1 MILNRKD
8 VLGLEE
14 LSAEEILGT
23 LDMAERFRAIFD
35 RPVRSVPIM
44 RGRTV
49 VNLFHE
55 PSTRTRISFEL
66 AEKRLSADIV
76 NFSTSTSSFKK
87 GETLRDTAEN
97 LAAMKIDML
106 VMRHGSSGSARYLSN
121 VLECSVI
128 NAGDGCHEHPTQG
141 LLDIMTMRQR
151 LGDLRGKKVTI
162 IGDIAHSRVA
172 RSNIWGLTKLGA
184 EVTVCGPATMVPGD
198 IARMGVRIDY
208 DLLSAVAEAD
218 VLNVLRIQ
226 LERHS
231 ASAFP
236 SNREYHRMYGI
247 TSEVVRRLKPEAI
260 IMHPGPM
267 NRDVE
272 IAGDVADGPRQ
283 VILDQVANGVAVR
296 MAVIYLLSGG
306 DPGALGGNRD
316 SARDTE
322 PRETSSRAS
331 SNREMSTRN

>member
-1 MILNRKD
+1 MILKSKD

-14 LSAEEILGT
+14 MSAEEILGV
-23 LDMAERFRAIFD
+23 LDIAARFRAVFD

-49 VNLFHE
+49 VNFFHE

-76 NFSTSTSSFKK
+76 NFSTATSSFKK

-106 VMRHGSSGSARYLSN
+106 IIRHSSAGAAAYLAA

-128 NAGDGCHEHPTQG
+128 NAGDGAHEHPTQG

-151 LGDLRGKKVTI
+151 LGDLRGRKVTI

-184 EVTVCGPATMVPGD
+184 EVTLCGPPTMVPG
-198 IARMGVRIDY
+198 ALEKLGVKVEH
-208 DLLSAVAEAD
+208 DLKRAVAKAD

-226 LERHS
+226 LERH
-231 ASAFP
+231 ASKSFP

-247 TSEVVRRLKPEAI
+247 TEDIVRGLKPEAFI
-260 IMHPGPM
+260 LHPGPM

-272 IAGDVADGPRQ
+272 IASEVADGPRQ
-283 VILDQVANGVAVR
+283 VILDQVTNGVAVR
-296 MAVIYLLSGG
+296 MALIYLLSGG
-306 DPGALGGNRD
+306 DPGALGGGQ
-316 SARDTE
+316 A
-322 PRETSSRAS
+322 A
-331 SNREMSTRN
+331 

>member
-1 MILNRKD
+1 MIIPRKD

-14 LSAEEILGT
+14 MSAEEILGV
-23 LDMAERFRAIFD
+23 LDIANRFRAVFD

-49 VNLFHE
+49 VNFFHE

-66 AEKRLSADIV
+66 AEKRLNADII
-76 NFSTSTSSFKK
+76 NFSAATSSFKK

-106 VMRHGSSGSARYLSN
+106 VVRHSSAGAAQYLAK

-128 NAGDGCHEHPTQG
+128 NAGDGAHEHPTQG

-162 IGDIAHSRVA
+162 IGDITHSRVA

-184 EVTVCGPATMVPGD
+184 EVTLCGPPTMIPGGLD
-198 IARMGVRIDY
+198 KLGARIEY
-208 DLLSAVAEAD
+208 DLHRAVADAD
-218 VLNVLRIQ
+218 VVNVLRIQ
-226 LERHS
+226 LERH
-231 ASAFP
+231 ASKSFP
-236 SNREYHRMYGI
+236 SNREYNRMYGI
-247 TSEVVRRLKPEAI
+247 TEDVVRQLKPEAFV
-260 IMHPGPM
+260 MHPGPM

-272 IAGDVADGPRQ
+272 IASEVADGPRQ

-296 MAVIYLLSGG
+296 MALIYLLSGG
-306 DPGALGGNRD
+306 DPGALGG
-316 SARDTE
+316 A
-322 PRETSSRAS
+322 A
-331 SNREMSTRN
+331 

>member
-1 MILNRKD
+1 MILKSKD

-14 LSAEEILGT
+14 LSVEEILGV
-23 LDMAERFRAIFD
+23 LEIASRFREVFD
-35 RPVRSVPIM
+35 RPVRSVPVM

-49 VNLFHE
+49 VNFFHE

-76 NFSTSTSSFKK
+76 NFSSTTSSFTK

-106 VMRHGSSGSARYLSN
+106 IIRHGSAGAARYLAD
-121 VLECSVI
+121 LLKCSVI
-128 NAGDGCHEHPTQG
+128 NAGDGAHEHPTQG

-151 LGDLRGKKVTI
+151 HGDLRGKKVTI

-184 EVTVCGPATMVPGD
+184 EVTLCGPPTMVPSSL
-198 IARMGVRIDY
+198 ARLGVNIEF
-208 DLLSAVAEAD
+208 DLKKAVADAD

-231 ASAFP
+231 SNSFP
-236 SNREYHRMYGI
+236 GNREYHRMYGI
-247 TSEVVRRLKPEAI
+247 TEEVVRTLKPEAI
-260 IMHPGPM
+260 VMHPGPM

-272 IAGDVADGPRQ
+272 ISSKVADGPRQ

-296 MAVIYLLSGG
+296 MALIYLLSGG
-306 DPGALGGNRD
+306 DPGALSGG
-316 SARDTE
+316 
-322 PRETSSRAS
+322 
-331 SNREMSTRN
+331 

>member
-1 MILNRKD
+1 MILERKD
-8 VLGLEE
+8 VLGLED
-14 LSAEEILGT
+14 LSAKEILGV
-23 LDMAERFRAIFD
+23 LDIAGRFRAVFE

-49 VNLFHE
+49 VNFFHE

-66 AEKRLSADIV
+66 AEKRLSADII
-76 NFSTSTSSFKK
+76 NFSASGSSFSK

-106 VMRHGSSGSARYLSN
+106 IIRHSSPGSARYLGK

-128 NAGDGCHEHPTQG
+128 NAGDGAHEHPTQG
-141 LLDIMTMRQR
+141 LLDIMTMQQK

-162 IGDIAHSRVA
+162 IGDITHSRVA

-184 EVTVCGPATMVPGD
+184 EVTLCGPPTMIPGG
-198 IARMGVRIDY
+198 IEKLGVNIEY
-208 DLLSAVAEAD
+208 DLHKAVAKAD

-226 LERHS
+226 LERH
-231 ASAFP
+231 ASKSFP
-236 SNREYHRMYGI
+236 SNREYNRVYGI
-247 TSEVVRRLKPEAI
+247 TEDVVRTLKPEAF

-272 IAGDVADGPRQ
+272 IASEVADGPRQ

-296 MAVIYLLSGG
+296 MALIYLLSGG
-306 DPGALGGNRD
+306 DPRALGG
-316 SARDTE
+316 
-322 PRETSSRAS
+322 
-331 SNREMSTRN
+331 

>member
-1 MILNRKD
+1 MILRGKD
-8 VLGLEE
+8 VLGLED
-14 LSAEEILGT
+14 LTPEEILGVI
-23 LDMAERFRAIFD
+23 DIASRFRAVFD

-49 VNLFHE
+49 VNFFHE

-66 AEKRLSADIV
+66 AEKHLSADIV
-76 NFSTSTSSFKK
+76 NFSTATSSLSK

-106 VMRHGSSGSARYLSN
+106 VIRHSSSGAARYLAN
-121 VLECSVI
+121 VLACSVI
-128 NAGDGCHEHPTQG
+128 NAGDGAHEHPTQG

-151 LGDLRGKKVTI
+151 LGDLRGRKVTI
-162 IGDIAHSRVA
+162 IGDITHSRVA

-184 EVTVCGPATMVPGD
+184 EVTVCGPPTMVPSGLE
-198 IARMGVRIDY
+198 RLGVNVEF
-208 DLLSAVAEAD
+208 DLLRAVKDAD

-226 LERHS
+226 LERH
-231 ASAFP
+231 ASRSFP

-247 TSEVVRRLKPEAI
+247 SSEVVQKLKPEAF

-272 IAGDVADGPRQ
+272 IASEVADGPRQ

-296 MAVIYLLSGG
+296 MALIYLLSGG
-306 DPGALGGNRD
+306 DPGAL
-316 SARDTE
+316 A
-322 PRETSSRAS
+322 PAAA
-331 SNREMSTRN
+331 

>member
-1 MILNRKD
+1 MILKNKD

-14 LSAEEILGT
+14 LSAEEILGV
-23 LDMAERFRAIFD
+23 LDIAARFRAVFD

-49 VNLFHE
+49 VNFFHE

-76 NFSTSTSSFKK
+76 NFSTATSSFSK

-106 VMRHGSSGSARYLSN
+106 IIRHSSAGAARYLAN
-121 VLECSVI
+121 VLKCSVI
-128 NAGDGCHEHPTQG
+128 NAGDGAHEHPTQG

-151 LGDLRGKKVTI
+151 LGDLRGRKVTI
-162 IGDIAHSRVA
+162 IGDITHSRVA

-184 EVTVCGPATMVPGD
+184 EVTLCGPPTMVPAGL
-198 IARMGVRIDY
+198 ARLGARIEY
-208 DLLSAVAEAD
+208 DLHKAVADAD

-231 ASAFP
+231 SNAFP

-247 TSEVVRRLKPEAI
+247 NEEVVRGLKPEAFV
-260 IMHPGPM
+260 MHPGPM

-272 IAGDVADGPRQ
+272 ISSEVADGPRQ

-296 MAVIYLLSGG
+296 MALIYLLSGG
-306 DPGALGGNRD
+306 DPGALAGG
-316 SARDTE
+316 E
-322 PRETSSRAS
+322 G
-331 SNREMSTRN
+331 

>member
-1 MILNRKD
+1 MILQRKD

-14 LSAEEILGT
+14 MTADEILGV
-23 LDMAERFRAIFD
+23 LDMASRFRAVFD

-49 VNLFHE
+49 VNFFAE

-66 AEKRLSADIV
+66 AEKRLGADIV
-76 NFSTSTSSFKK
+76 NFAAATSSFKK

-106 VMRHGSSGSARYLSN
+106 IIRHSSAGAARYLAN
-121 VLECSVI
+121 VLECSII
-128 NAGDGCHEHPTQG
+128 NAGDGAHEHPTQG
-141 LLDIMTMRQR
+141 LLDIMTMHQK
-151 LGDLRGKKVTI
+151 LGDLRGRKVTI
-162 IGDIAHSRVA
+162 IGDITHSRVA

-184 EVTVCGPATMVPGD
+184 EVTLCGPPTMMPGG
-198 IARMGVRIDY
+198 IERLGVTVEY
-208 DLLSAVAEAD
+208 DLKKAVADAD

-231 ASAFP
+231 SKAFP

-247 TSEVVRRLKPEAI
+247 SEDIVRGLKPEAFV
-260 IMHPGPM
+260 MHPGPM

-272 IAGDVADGPRQ
+272 IASTVADGPRQ

-296 MAVIYLLSGG
+296 MALIYLLSGG
-306 DPGALGGNRD
+306 EPAAL
-316 SARDTE
+316 A
-322 PRETSSRAS
+322 TSES
-331 SNREMSTRN
+331 

>member
-1 MILNRKD
+1 MILKNKD

-14 LSAEEILGT
+14 LSAEEILGV
-23 LDMAERFRAIFD
+23 LEIASRFRAVFD

-49 VNLFHE
+49 VNFFHE

-76 NFSTSTSSFKK
+76 NFSTATSSFSK

-106 VMRHGSSGSARYLSN
+106 IIRHSSPGSAHYLAK
-121 VLECSVI
+121 VLKCSVI
-128 NAGDGCHEHPTQG
+128 NAGDGAHEHPTQG
-141 LLDIMTMRQR
+141 LLDIMTMQQR
-151 LGDLRGKKVTI
+151 LGDLRGRKVTI
-162 IGDIAHSRVA
+162 IGDISHSRVA
-172 RSNIWGLTKLGA
+172 RSNIWGLNKLGA
-184 EVTVCGPATMVPGD
+184 EVTLCGPPTMVPGGL
-198 IARMGVRIDY
+198 ARLGVNIEY
-208 DLLSAVAEAD
+208 DLKKAVADAD

-231 ASAFP
+231 SKSFP

-247 TSEVVRRLKPEAI
+247 TEDVVRTLKPEAI
-260 IMHPGPM
+260 VMHPGPM

-272 IAGDVADGPRQ
+272 ISSEVADGPRQ

-296 MAVIYLLSGG
+296 MALIYLLSGG
-306 DPGALGGNRD
+306 DPGALGGGQD
-316 SARDTE
+316 
-322 PRETSSRAS
+322 
-331 SNREMSTRN
+331 

>member
-1 MILNRKD
+1 MILKHKD
-8 VLGLEE
+8 VLGLED
-14 LSAEEILGT
+14 LTAEEILGV
-23 LDMAERFRAIFD
+23 LEIAGRFRAVFD

-49 VNLFHE
+49 VNFFHE

-66 AEKRLSADIV
+66 AEKRLSADII
-76 NFSTSTSSFKK
+76 NFSTATSSFSK

-106 VMRHGSSGSARYLSN
+106 VIRHSSPGAARYLGK
-121 VLECSVI
+121 VLKCSVI
-128 NAGDGCHEHPTQG
+128 NAGDGAHEHPTQG
-141 LLDIMTMRQR
+141 LLDIMTMQQK

-162 IGDIAHSRVA
+162 IGDITHSRVA
-172 RSNIWGLTKLGA
+172 RSNIWGLNKLGA
-184 EVTVCGPATMVPGD
+184 EVTLCGPPTMIPGGID
-198 IARMGVRIDY
+198 KMGAKVEF
-208 DLLSAVAEAD
+208 DLKKAVADAD

-231 ASAFP
+231 SKSFP
-236 SNREYHRMYGI
+236 SNREYHRVYGI
-247 TSEVVRRLKPEAI
+247 TEEVLRGLKPEAF

-272 IAGDVADGPRQ
+272 IASEVADGPRQ

-296 MAVIYLLSGG
+296 MALIYLLSGG
-306 DPGALGGNRD
+306 DPGAL
-316 SARDTE
+316 
-322 PRETSSRAS
+322 AS
-331 SNREMSTRN
+331 

>member
-1 MILNRKD
+1 MSLKRKD

-14 LSAEEILGT
+14 MSAEEILMV
-23 LDMAERFRAIFD
+23 LDIAERFRAVFD

-49 VNLFHE
+49 VNFFHE

-76 NFSTSTSSFKK
+76 NFSVATSSFSK

-97 LAAMKIDML
+97 LQAMKIDML
-106 VMRHGSSGSARYLSN
+106 VVRHRSSGSAHYLAR
-121 VLECSVI
+121 VLQCPVI

-151 LGDLRGKKVTI
+151 LGDLRGKQVTI

-172 RSNIWGLTKLGA
+172 RSNIWGLSKLGA
-184 EVTVCGPATMVPGD
+184 EVTVCGPPTMVPGN
-198 IARMGVRIDY
+198 IARMGVNVEY
-208 DLLSAVAEAD
+208 DLQRAVAQAD
-218 VLNVLRIQ
+218 VLNILRIQ
-226 LERHS
+226 LERH
-231 ASAFP
+231 ASQGFP
-236 SNREYHRMYGI
+236 SNREYHRRYGV
-247 TSEVVRRLKPEAI
+247 TEDVVRGLKPEAF

-267 NRDVE
+267 NRNVE
-272 IAGDVADGPRQ
+272 IASEVADGPRQ

-296 MAVIYLLSGG
+296 MALIYLLSGG
-306 DPGALGGNRD
+306 DPGALAAGD
-316 SARDTE
+316 A
-322 PRETSSRAS
+322 A
-331 SNREMSTRN
+331 

>member
-1 MILNRKD
+1 
-8 VLGLEE
+8 
-14 LSAEEILGT
+14 
-23 LDMAERFRAIFD
+23 
-35 RPVRSVPIM
+35 M

-76 NFSTSTSSFKK
+76 NFSTSTSSFRK

-97 LAAMKIDML
+97 LQAMKIDML
-106 VMRHGSSGSARYLSN
+106 VVRHGSAGSAAYLAD

-141 LLDIMTMRQR
+141 LLDIMTMHQR

-162 IGDIAHSRVA
+162 IGDIVHSRVA

-184 EVTVCGPATMVPGD
+184 KVTVCGPPTMVPGS
-198 IARMGVRIDY
+198 IERMGVRVEH
-208 DLLSAVAEAD
+208 DLKRAVADAD

-226 LERHS
+226 LERH
-231 ASAFP
+231 ASTAFP

-247 TSEVVRRLKPEAI
+247 TKDLVRGLKPDAF

-272 IAGDVADGPRQ
+272 IAGEVADGPRQ

-306 DPGALGGNRD
+306 DPGALAGSD
-316 SARDTE
+316 E
-322 PRETSSRAS
+322 
-331 SNREMSTRN
+331 

>member
-1 MILNRKD
+1 MILKNKD
-8 VLGLEE
+8 VLGLEDI
-14 LSAEEILGT
+14 SAEEILGV
-23 LDMAERFRAIFD
+23 LEMASRFRAVFD

-49 VNLFHE
+49 VNFFHE

-66 AEKRLSADIV
+66 AEKRLSADII
-76 NFSTSTSSFKK
+76 NFSSATSSFTK

-106 VMRHGSSGSARYLSN
+106 IIRHSSAGAAQYLAK

-128 NAGDGCHEHPTQG
+128 NAGDGAHEHPTQG

-162 IGDIAHSRVA
+162 IGDISHSRVA
-172 RSNIWGLTKLGA
+172 RSNIWGLQKLGA
-184 EVTVCGPATMVPGD
+184 EVTLCGPPTMVPGAL
-198 IARMGVRIDY
+198 ARLGVNIEY
-208 DLLSAVAEAD
+208 DLKKAVADAD

-231 ASAFP
+231 SASFP

-247 TSEVVRRLKPEAI
+247 TEEVVRTLKPEAFV
-260 IMHPGPM
+260 MHPGPM

-272 IAGDVADGPRQ
+272 ISSTVADGPRQ

-296 MAVIYLLSGG
+296 MALIYLLSGG
-306 DPGALGGNRD
+306 DPGALS
-316 SARDTE
+316 SAQE
-322 PRETSSRAS
+322 
-331 SNREMSTRN
+331 

>member
-1 MILNRKD
+1 MILKSKD
-8 VLGLEE
+8 VLGLEGM
-14 LSAEEILGT
+14 SAEEIRGVLEI
-23 LDMAERFRAIFD
+23 AFRFRAVFD

-49 VNLFHE
+49 VNFFHE

-76 NFSTSTSSFKK
+76 NFSAATSSFKK

-106 VMRHGSSGSARYLSN
+106 VIRHSSPGSARYLAN
-121 VLECSVI
+121 VLDCSVI
-128 NAGDGCHEHPTQG
+128 NAGDGAHEHPTQG

-151 LGDLRGKKVTI
+151 LGDLRGKKITI

-184 EVTVCGPATMVPGD
+184 EVTLCGPPTMVPGVLE
-198 IARMGVRIDY
+198 RMGVRVEY
-208 DLLSAVAEAD
+208 DLRRAVAEAD

-226 LERHS
+226 LERG
-231 ASAFP
+231 AGKTFP
-236 SNREYHRMYGI
+236 GNREYHRMYGI
-247 TSEVVRRLKPEAI
+247 TNEVVRSLKPEAFI
-260 IMHPGPM
+260 LHPGPM

-272 IAGDVADGPRQ
+272 IAGEVADGPRQ

-296 MAVIYLLSGG
+296 MALIYLLSGG
-306 DPGALGGNRD
+306 DPGALG
-316 SARDTE
+316 
-322 PRETSSRAS
+322 S
-331 SNREMSTRN
+331 SN

>member
-1 MILNRKD
+1 MILRNKD
-8 VLGLEE
+8 VLGLEG
-14 LSAEEILGT
+14 LSAEEILGV
-23 LDMAERFRAIFD
+23 LDMAGRFREVFD
-35 RPVRSVPIM
+35 RPVRNVPIM

-49 VNLFHE
+49 VNFFHE

-76 NFSTSTSSFKK
+76 NFSTATSSFKK

-106 VMRHGSSGSARYLSN
+106 IIRHGSPGAAQYLAK

-128 NAGDGCHEHPTQG
+128 NAGDGAHEHPTQG

-151 LGDLRGKKVTI
+151 LGDLRGRKVTI

-184 EVTVCGPATMVPGD
+184 EVTLCGPPTMVPG
-198 IARMGVRIDY
+198 ALAKLGVNVEHN
-208 DLLSAVAEAD
+208 LQKAVGDAD

-226 LERHS
+226 LERG
-231 ASAFP
+231 AGKGFP

-247 TSEVVRRLKPEAI
+247 TEDVVRGLKPEAFV
-260 IMHPGPM
+260 MHPGPM

-272 IAGDVADGPRQ
+272 IASEVADGPRQ

-296 MAVIYLLSGG
+296 MALIYLLSGG
-306 DPGALGGNRD
+306 DPGALSGG
-316 SARDTE
+316 E
-322 PRETSSRAS
+322 H
-331 SNREMSTRN
+331 

>member
-1 MILNRKD
+1 MILKNKD
-8 VLGLEE
+8 VLGLEDM
-14 LSAEEILGT
+14 SAEEILGV
-23 LDMAERFRAIFD
+23 LEIASRFRAVFD

-49 VNLFHE
+49 VNFFHE

-76 NFSTSTSSFKK
+76 NFSSATSSFSK

-106 VMRHGSSGSARYLSN
+106 IIRHSSAGAAQYLAK

-128 NAGDGCHEHPTQG
+128 NAGDGAHEHPTQG

-162 IGDIAHSRVA
+162 IGDISHSRVA
-172 RSNIWGLTKLGA
+172 RSNIWGLHKLGA
-184 EVTVCGPATMVPGD
+184 EVTLCGPPTMVPGAL
-198 IARMGVRIDY
+198 ARLGVNIEY
-208 DLLSAVAEAD
+208 DLKKAVAEAD

-231 ASAFP
+231 SKAFP

-247 TSEVVRRLKPEAI
+247 TDEVVRTLKPEAFV
-260 IMHPGPM
+260 MHPGPM

-272 IAGDVADGPRQ
+272 ISSTVADGPRQ

-296 MAVIYLLSGG
+296 MALIYLLSGG
-306 DPGALGGNRD
+306 DPGALS
-316 SARDTE
+316 SAQ
-322 PRETSSRAS
+322 A
-331 SNREMSTRN
+331 

>member
-1 MILNRKD
+1 MVLKHKD

-14 LSAEEILGT
+14 MSAEEILGV
-23 LDMAERFRAIFD
+23 LNIANHFRAVFD

-49 VNLFHE
+49 VNFFHE

-66 AEKRLSADIV
+66 AEKRLSADII
-76 NFSTSTSSFKK
+76 NFSTATSSFKK

-106 VMRHGSSGSARYLSN
+106 VVRHSSAGAARYLAK
-121 VLECSVI
+121 VLKCSVI
-128 NAGDGCHEHPTQG
+128 NAGDGAHEHPTQG
-141 LLDIMTMRQR
+141 LLDIMTMQQR

-184 EVTVCGPATMVPGD
+184 EVTLCGPPTMIPGGLD
-198 IARMGVRIDY
+198 KLGARIEY
-208 DLLSAVAEAD
+208 DLHKAVAKAD

-226 LERHS
+226 LERH
-231 ASAFP
+231 ASKSFP
-236 SNREYHRMYGI
+236 SNREYNRMYGI
-247 TSEVVRRLKPEAI
+247 TPDVVRSLKPEAF

-272 IAGDVADGPRQ
+272 IASEVADGPRQ

-296 MAVIYLLSGG
+296 MALIYLLSGG
-306 DPGALGGNRD
+306 DPGALAGG
-316 SARDTE
+316 E
-322 PRETSSRAS
+322 
-331 SNREMSTRN
+331 

>member
-1 MILNRKD
+1 MILKRKD
-8 VLGLEE
+8 VLGLED
-14 LSAEEILGT
+14 LTAEEILGI
-23 LDMAERFRAIFD
+23 LEIAGRFREVFD

-49 VNLFHE
+49 VNFFHE

-66 AEKRLSADIV
+66 AEKRLSADII
-76 NFSTSTSSFKK
+76 NFSASTSSFTK

-106 VMRHGSSGSARYLSN
+106 IIRHSSPGAAQYLGR
-121 VLECSVI
+121 VLDCSVI
-128 NAGDGCHEHPTQG
+128 NAGDGAHEHPTQG
-141 LLDIMTMRQR
+141 LLDIMTMQQK

-162 IGDIAHSRVA
+162 IGDVSHSRVA

-184 EVTVCGPATMVPGD
+184 EITLCGPPTMIPGG
-198 IARMGVRIDY
+198 IEKLGVKVEFN
-208 DLLSAVAEAD
+208 LAKAVAEAD

-231 ASAFP
+231 SKSFP
-236 SNREYHRMYGI
+236 SNREYHRVYGI
-247 TSEVVRRLKPEAI
+247 TEDVVRSLKPEAF

-272 IAGDVADGPRQ
+272 IASEVADGTRQ

-296 MAVIYLLSGG
+296 MALIYLLSGG
-306 DPGALGGNRD
+306 DPGALSG
-316 SARDTE
+316 
-322 PRETSSRAS
+322 
-331 SNREMSTRN
+331 

>member
-1 MILNRKD
+1 MILKNKD

-14 LSAEEILGT
+14 LSAEEILGV
-23 LDMAERFRAIFD
+23 LEIASRFRAVFD

-49 VNLFHE
+49 VNFFHE

-76 NFSTSTSSFKK
+76 NFSTATSSFSK

-106 VMRHGSSGSARYLSN
+106 IIRHSSPGAAHYLAK

-128 NAGDGCHEHPTQG
+128 NAGDGAHEHPTQG
-141 LLDIMTMRQR
+141 LLDIMTMQQR
-151 LGDLRGKKVTI
+151 FGDLRGKKVTI

-172 RSNIWGLTKLGA
+172 RSNIWGLNKLGA
-184 EVTVCGPATMVPGD
+184 EVTLCGPPTMVPGGL
-198 IARMGVRIDY
+198 ARLGVNIEF
-208 DLLSAVAEAD
+208 DLKKAVAGAD

-231 ASAFP
+231 SKSFP

-247 TSEVVRRLKPEAI
+247 TEDVVRTLKPEAI
-260 IMHPGPM
+260 VMHPGPM

-272 IAGDVADGPRQ
+272 ISSEVADGPRQ

-296 MAVIYLLSGG
+296 MALIYLLSGG
-306 DPGALGGNRD
+306 DPGALGVGQD
-316 SARDTE
+316 
-322 PRETSSRAS
+322 
-331 SNREMSTRN
+331 

>member
-1 MILNRKD
+1 MILQSKD

-14 LSAEEILGT
+14 LSAEEILGV
-23 LDMAERFRAIFD
+23 LEIASRFRAVFD

-49 VNLFHE
+49 VNFFHE

-76 NFSTSTSSFKK
+76 NFSSATSSFSK

-106 VMRHGSSGSARYLSN
+106 IIRHSSAGAARYLAK
-121 VLECSVI
+121 VLDCSVI
-128 NAGDGCHEHPTQG
+128 NAGDGAHEHPTQG

-162 IGDIAHSRVA
+162 IGDISHSRVA
-172 RSNIWGLTKLGA
+172 RSNIWGLNKLGA
-184 EVTVCGPATMVPGD
+184 EVTLCGPPTMVPGGL
-198 IARMGVRIDY
+198 AGLGVKIEY
-208 DLLSAVAEAD
+208 DLKKAVAEAD

-231 ASAFP
+231 SQSFP

-247 TSEVVRRLKPEAI
+247 TDEVVRTLKPEAFV
-260 IMHPGPM
+260 MHPGPM

-272 IAGDVADGPRQ
+272 ISSTVADGPRQ

-296 MAVIYLLSGG
+296 MALIYLLSGG
-306 DPGALGGNRD
+306 DPGALPGGQ
-316 SARDTE
+316 E
-322 PRETSSRAS
+322 
-331 SNREMSTRN
+331 

>member
-1 MILNRKD
+1 MILERKD
-8 VLGLEE
+8 VLGLED
-14 LSAEEILGT
+14 LSPEEMLGI
-23 LDMAERFRAIFD
+23 LDMAERFRAVFD
-35 RPVRSVPIM
+35 RPVRGVPIM

-66 AEKRLSADIV
+66 AEKRLSADII
-76 NFSTSTSSFKK
+76 NFQTAASSFKK

-97 LAAMKIDML
+97 LQAMKIDML
-106 VMRHGSSGSARYLSN
+106 IVRHASAGSAQYLAR
-121 VLECSVI
+121 VLKCSVI

-162 IGDIAHSRVA
+162 IGDISHSRVA

-184 EVTVCGPATMVPGD
+184 EVTLCGPPTMVPGGID
-198 IARMGVRIDY
+198 RMGVTVCY
-208 DLLSAVAEAD
+208 DLHEAIADAD

-231 ASAFP
+231 STTFP

-247 TSEVVRRLKPEAI
+247 TEEVVRQLKPSAFV
-260 IMHPGPM
+260 MHPGPM

-272 IAGDVADGPRQ
+272 IASEVADGPRQ

-296 MAVIYLLSGG
+296 MALIYLLSGG
-306 DPGALGGNRD
+306 EPGALGGTT
-316 SARDTE
+316 A
-322 PRETSSRAS
+322 A
-331 SNREMSTRN
+331 

>member
-1 MILNRKD
+1 MILKQKD
-8 VLGLEE
+8 VLGLED
-14 LSAEEILGT
+14 LTAEEILGV
-23 LDMAERFRAIFD
+23 LEIAGRFRAVFD

-49 VNLFHE
+49 VNFFHE

-66 AEKRLSADIV
+66 AEKRLSADII
-76 NFSTSTSSFKK
+76 NFSSATSSFSK

-106 VMRHGSSGSARYLSN
+106 IIRHSSPGAAQYLGR
-121 VLECSVI
+121 VLDCSVI
-128 NAGDGCHEHPTQG
+128 NAGDGAHEHPTQG
-141 LLDIMTMRQR
+141 LLDIMTMQQK

-162 IGDIAHSRVA
+162 IGDITHSRVA
-172 RSNIWGLTKLGA
+172 RSNIWGLNKLGA
-184 EVTVCGPATMVPGD
+184 EVTLCGPPTMIPGGID
-198 IARMGVRIDY
+198 KLGVKVEY
-208 DLLSAVAEAD
+208 NLQKAVADAD

-231 ASAFP
+231 SKSFP
-236 SNREYHRMYGI
+236 SNREYHRVYGI
-247 TSEVVRRLKPEAI
+247 TEQVVRGLKPDAF

-272 IAGDVADGPRQ
+272 IASVVADGPRQ

-296 MAVIYLLSGG
+296 MALIYLLSGG
-306 DPGALGGNRD
+306 DPRAL
-316 SARDTE
+316 
-322 PRETSSRAS
+322 AS
-331 SNREMSTRN
+331 

>member
-1 MILNRKD
+1 MILQNKD

-14 LSAEEILGT
+14 LTAEEILGV
-23 LDMAERFRAIFD
+23 LEIASRFRAVFD

-49 VNLFHE
+49 VNFFHE

-76 NFSTSTSSFKK
+76 NFSAATSSFTK

-106 VMRHGSSGSARYLSN
+106 IIRHSSAGAARYLAK

-128 NAGDGCHEHPTQG
+128 NAGDGAHEHPTQG
-141 LLDIMTMRQR
+141 LLDIMTMHQR

-162 IGDIAHSRVA
+162 IGDISHSRVA
-172 RSNIWGLTKLGA
+172 RSNIWGLNKLGA
-184 EVTVCGPATMVPGD
+184 EVTLCGPPTMVPGGL
-198 IARMGVRIDY
+198 ARLGVNIEY
-208 DLLSAVAEAD
+208 DLIKAVADAD

-231 ASAFP
+231 STAFP

-247 TSEVVRRLKPEAI
+247 TEEVVRTLKPEAFV
-260 IMHPGPM
+260 MHPGPM

-272 IAGDVADGPRQ
+272 ISGEVADGPRQ

-296 MAVIYLLSGG
+296 MALIYLLSGG
-306 DPGALGGNRD
+306 DPRAL
-316 SARDTE
+316 
-322 PRETSSRAS
+322 
-331 SNREMSTRN
+331 STGQE

>member
-1 MILNRKD
+1 MILERKD
-8 VLGLEE
+8 VLGLED
-14 LSAEEILGT
+14 LSAKEILGI
-23 LDMAERFRAIFD
+23 LEIAGRFRAVFD

-49 VNLFHE
+49 VNFFHE

-66 AEKRLSADIV
+66 AEKRLSADII
-76 NFSTSTSSFKK
+76 NFSTSSSSFSK

-106 VMRHGSSGSARYLSN
+106 VIRHSSPGSAQYLGK
-121 VLECSVI
+121 VLKCSVI
-128 NAGDGCHEHPTQG
+128 NAGDGAHEHPTQG
-141 LLDIMTMRQR
+141 LLDIMTMQQK

-162 IGDIAHSRVA
+162 IGDITHSRVA

-184 EVTVCGPATMVPGD
+184 EVTLCGPPTMIPGG
-198 IARMGVRIDY
+198 IEKLGVNIEY
-208 DLLSAVAEAD
+208 DLLKAVAGAD

-231 ASAFP
+231 SKSFP
-236 SNREYHRMYGI
+236 SNREYHRVYGI
-247 TSEVVRRLKPEAI
+247 TEEVIRTLKPEAFV
-260 IMHPGPM
+260 MHPGPM

-272 IAGDVADGPRQ
+272 IASEVADGPRQ

-296 MAVIYLLSGG
+296 MALIYLLSGG
-306 DPGALGGNRD
+306 DPGALGG
-316 SARDTE
+316 
-322 PRETSSRAS
+322 
-331 SNREMSTRN
+331 

>member
-1 MILNRKD
+1 MILTRKD
-8 VLGLEE
+8 VLGLEDM
-14 LSAEEILGT
+14 SAEEILGV
-23 LDMAERFRAIFD
+23 LDIAGQFRAVFD

-49 VNLFHE
+49 VNFFHE

-66 AEKRLSADIV
+66 AEKRLSADII
-76 NFSTSTSSFKK
+76 NFSSATSSFTK

-106 VMRHGSSGSARYLSN
+106 VVRHSSAGAAAYLAK
-121 VLECSVI
+121 VLKCSVI
-128 NAGDGCHEHPTQG
+128 NAGDGAHEHPTQG

-151 LGDLRGKKVTI
+151 LGDLRGRKVTI
-162 IGDIAHSRVA
+162 IGDITHSRVA

-184 EVTVCGPATMVPGD
+184 EVTLCGPPTMIPGGLD
-198 IARMGVRIDY
+198 KLGAHIEY
-208 DLLSAVAEAD
+208 DLKKAVAKAD
-218 VLNVLRIQ
+218 VVNVLRIQ

-231 ASAFP
+231 SKSFP
-236 SNREYHRMYGI
+236 GNREYNRVYGI
-247 TSEVVRRLKPEAI
+247 TEDIVRLMKPEAF

-272 IAGDVADGPRQ
+272 IASEVADGPRQ

-296 MAVIYLLSGG
+296 MALIYLLSGG
-306 DPGALGGNRD
+306 DPGALGG
-316 SARDTE
+316 SA
-322 PRETSSRAS
+322 
-331 SNREMSTRN
+331 

>member
-1 MILNRKD
+1 MIIGRKD

-14 LSAEEILGT
+14 MSAAEILGV
-23 LDMAERFRAIFD
+23 LDMASNFRAVFD

-49 VNLFHE
+49 VNFFHE

-76 NFSTSTSSFKK
+76 NFTTATSSFKK

-106 VMRHGSSGSARYLSN
+106 IIRHGSPGAAHYLSR

-128 NAGDGCHEHPTQG
+128 NAGDGAHEHPTQG

-151 LGDLRGKKVTI
+151 LGNLKGRKVTI

-172 RSNIWGLTKLGA
+172 RSNIWGLNKLGA
-184 EVTVCGPATMVPGD
+184 EVTLCGPPTMVPG
-198 IARMGVRIDY
+198 ALAQLGVRVEHN
-208 DLLSAVAEAD
+208 LKRAVEGAD

-226 LERHS
+226 LERG
-231 ASAFP
+231 AGTGFP
-236 SNREYHRMYGI
+236 GNREYHRMYGI
-247 TSEVVRRLKPEAI
+247 TEDVVNTLKPEAFV
-260 IMHPGPM
+260 MHPGPM

-272 IAGDVADGPRQ
+272 IASEVADGPRQ

-296 MAVIYLLSGG
+296 MALIYLLSGG
-306 DPGALGGNRD
+306 DPGVLSPA
-316 SARDTE
+316 A
-322 PRETSSRAS
+322 
-331 SNREMSTRN
+331 

>member
-1 MILNRKD
+1 MILKNKD

-14 LSAEEILGT
+14 LSAEEILGV
-23 LDMAERFRAIFD
+23 LEIASRFRAVFD

-49 VNLFHE
+49 VNFFHE

-76 NFSTSTSSFKK
+76 NFSTATSSFSK

-106 VMRHGSSGSARYLSN
+106 IIRHSSPGAAHYLAK

-128 NAGDGCHEHPTQG
+128 NAGDGAHEHPTQG
-141 LLDIMTMRQR
+141 LLDIMTMQQR
-151 LGDLRGKKVTI
+151 FGDLRGRKVTI

-172 RSNIWGLTKLGA
+172 RSNIWGLNKLGA
-184 EVTVCGPATMVPGD
+184 EVTLCGPPTMVPGGL
-198 IARMGVRIDY
+198 ARLGVNIEF
-208 DLLSAVAEAD
+208 DLKKAVAEAD

-231 ASAFP
+231 SKSFP

-247 TSEVVRRLKPEAI
+247 TEDVVRTLKPEAI
-260 IMHPGPM
+260 VMHPGPM

-272 IAGDVADGPRQ
+272 ISSEVADGPRQ

-296 MAVIYLLSGG
+296 MALIYLLSGG
-306 DPGALGGNRD
+306 DPGALGVGQD
-316 SARDTE
+316 
-322 PRETSSRAS
+322 
-331 SNREMSTRN
+331 

>member
-1 MILNRKD
+1 MILKKKD

-14 LSAEEILGT
+14 LSAEEILGV
-23 LDMAERFRAIFD
+23 LEIASRFRAVFD

-49 VNLFHE
+49 VNFFHE

-76 NFSTSTSSFKK
+76 NFSTSTSSFSK

-106 VMRHGSSGSARYLSN
+106 IIRHSSPGSAHYLAK
-121 VLECSVI
+121 VLKCSVI
-128 NAGDGCHEHPTQG
+128 NAGDGAHEHPTQG
-141 LLDIMTMRQR
+141 LLDIMTMQQR

-162 IGDIAHSRVA
+162 IGDISHSRVA
-172 RSNIWGLTKLGA
+172 RSNIWGLNKLGA
-184 EVTVCGPATMVPGD
+184 EVTLCGPPTMVPAGL
-198 IARMGVRIDY
+198 ARLGVNIEY
-208 DLLSAVAEAD
+208 DLKKAVADAD

-231 ASAFP
+231 SKSFP

-247 TSEVVRRLKPEAI
+247 TEDVVRTLKPEAI
-260 IMHPGPM
+260 VMHPGPM

-272 IAGDVADGPRQ
+272 ISSEVADGPRQ

-296 MAVIYLLSGG
+296 MALIYLLSGG
-306 DPGALGGNRD
+306 DPGALGGGQD
-316 SARDTE
+316 
-322 PRETSSRAS
+322 
-331 SNREMSTRN
+331 